1 LHQNFPNP
9 FNPTT
14 TIPFSVPVQGLV
26 TIDIYD
32 IMGHHIYNLV
42 DGEYSPGYHVI
53 NWNGVNSAGRKIAS
67 GTYIYRLIAGDNI
80 QHRKMLYIK

>member
-1 LHQNFPNP
+1 
-9 FNPTT
+9 
-14 TIPFSVPVQGLV
+14 
-26 TIDIYD
+26 
-32 IMGHHIYNLV
+32 MGHHIYHLV